1 MHSLESCA
9 ILRREANHPQKIKMK
24 TFYFNTGVKPFNHLP
39 AVPVMPGNV
48 IRAGTIQIPFDCEEV
63 PDGAVFLYGC
73 DTIKPGLDKSV
84 IYREM
89 KNTNMVSKYAFFRV
103 IPPAP
108 PMDGTVL

>member
-1 MHSLESCA
+1 
-9 ILRREANHPQKIKMK
+9 
-24 TFYFNTGVKPFNHLP
+24 
-39 AVPVMPGNV
+39 MPGNV
-48 IRAGTIQIPFDCEEV
+48 IRGGTLQIPFDCEGV
-63 PDGAVFLYGC
+63 PDGAAFLYAG